1 MADENAPIA
10 EAPTPTP
17 SLMDEAV
24 APPASEA
31 VIEGEAAPV
40 EEKPAE
46 EAPVEGEKPEGEEG
60 EKPEGEA
67 EPIEYEDFAAP
78 EGVTLEPEVLEAF
91 KTQAKELGLDQANA
105 QKFVDMA
112 VELQQ
117 KNATQFAQQLV
128 DYRAELRENVKKDE
142 EIGGAAMNE
151 KLKVAVAA
159 REQFG
164 TPALKELLDE
174 SGLGDHPEVI
184 RFFYRVGTQTGDH
197 TFVNPGKPVSQGGF
211 YDHPTSKPKS

>member
-1 MADENAPIA
+1 MADEATPV
-10 EAPTPTP
+10 EAPAPTP

-24 APPASEA
+24 TPPASEA
-31 VIEGEAAPV
+31 VIEGEATPV
-40 EEKPAE
+40 EGEKPAE
-46 EAPVEGEKPEGEEG
+46 EAPAEGEKPEGEEN
-60 EKPEGEA
+60 EKPEGEEA
-67 EPIEYEDFAAP
+67 AIEYEDFVAP
-78 EGVTLEPEVLEAF
+78 EGVTLEPETLEAF
-91 KTQAKELGLDQANA
+91 KAQAKELKLDQASA

-128 DYRAELRENVKKDE
+128 DYRAGLRESVKTDE
-142 EIGGAAMNE
+142 EIGGPAMTD

-197 TFVNPGKPVSQGGF
+197 TFINPGKPVSQGGF